1 MSGSLGKRYARA
13 LLGLTSADGSVD
25 AAGADLTR
33 AAAAFE
39 EPRLRAVVM
48 SPAIQGGVR
57 RRVVKEVVAA
67 LGLAPF
73 VANLVSLLA
82 DHDRLTLLSDV
93 ARWYDTLV
101 DQAMG
106 RARVQIRTAAPLSA
120 SERTELI
127 ELARRLTGRR
137 EVIATTDVDAELLG
151 GVVLD
156 AEGTVYDGSIRT
168 QLARLGKEM
177 AEGGA

>member
-1 MSGSLGKRYARA
+1 VTGSLGKRYARG
-13 LLGLTSADGSVD
+13 LLGLTRAGSVD
-25 AAGADLTR
+25 AAGADLAR

-39 EPRLRAVVM
+39 EPRLRAVIM
-48 SPAIQGGVR
+48 SPAIQSGVR
-57 RRVVKEVVAA
+57 RQVVKEVVAA
-67 LGLAPF
+67 LGP
-73 VANLVSLLA
+73 VPVVGNLVNLLA
-82 DHDRLTLLSDV
+82 DRDRLPLLSDV

-120 SERTELI
+120 SEKSEVL

-137 EVIATTDVDAELLG
+137 EVIATTDVDPELLG

-168 QLARLGKEM
+168 QLARLSKEM